1 MLQVNIQHGKDDLSL
16 KISTLY
22 DDDVLLK
29 EFDNESGK
37 IDLNAC
43 KPFINKEIRVN
54 HCFDDEQKNYT
65 VKGILQEVTTD
76 PATGI
81 QSIKYQT
88 MEG

>member
-16 KISTLY
+16 KIATLY

-29 EFDNESGK
+29 EFDSESGK
-37 IDLNAC
+37 IDLEAC
-43 KPFINKEIRVN
+43 RPYINSEIRV
-54 HCFDDEQKNYT
+54 HHYFEDKTKNYT

-76 PATGI
+76 PTTGLK
-81 QSIKYQT
+81 SIKYQT